1 MCKCAHTFPN
11 LFIRL
16 KAHKMK
22 TQRIFIRVSIETKNK
37 IAEQA
42 KVYNTTISDYILTL
56 VENRKMKVQATPDS
70 ETIEI
75 KKELHAI
82 GKNLWTLIK
91 YNKTL
96 ELSDTINIRRQSAQL
111 QDIIKIINKH
121 YDR

>member
-1 MCKCAHTFPN
+1 
-11 LFIRL
+11 
-16 KAHKMK
+16 MK
-22 TQRIFIRVSIETKNK
+22 TERIFIRVSIETKNK

-42 KVYNTTISDYILTL
+42 KKYNTTISDYILTL
-56 VENRKMKVQATPDS
+56 VENRKMKVQATPDL

-111 QDIIKIINKH
+111 QGIIKVINKH